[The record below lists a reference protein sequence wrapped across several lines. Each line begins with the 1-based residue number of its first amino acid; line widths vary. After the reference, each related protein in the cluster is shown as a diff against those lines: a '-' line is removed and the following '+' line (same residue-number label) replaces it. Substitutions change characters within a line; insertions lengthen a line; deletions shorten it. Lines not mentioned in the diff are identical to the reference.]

1 MGGESPRG
9 RLTRPALAAIDAAG
23 PAFET
28 FGAVTDGGRL
38 RPMTNRKRREQT
50 FREELA
56 NAFSHGIGLVAM
68 LAGAPI
74 LVIAA
79 SERDAWAIVSAAV
92 FATCVVLLYFSST
105 IYHGCRPGRLKNL
118 FQTIDH
124 AAIFLL
130 IAGTY
135 TPFTLGVLRGPWGWT
150 LFGMIWTL
158 AAIGIASEASGWR
171 YAGRVSMVLYL
182 GMGWLIVIAI
192 RPLLDL
198 VAPAGIALL
207 VAGGLSYTAGV
218 AFYALDRVKYAHF
231 VWHLCV
237 LTGTTCHFFAVL
249 MYSA

>member
-1 MGGESPRG
+1 
-9 RLTRPALAAIDAAG
+9 
-23 PAFET
+23 
-28 FGAVTDGGRL
+28 
-38 RPMTNRKRREQT
+38 MTKSSRREQSL
-50 FREELA
+50 REELV

-74 LVIAA
+74 LLIAA
-79 SERDAWAIVSAAV
+79 SKRDGWAIVSAAV
-92 FATCVVLLYFSST
+92 FAASVALLYFSST
-105 IYHGCRPGRLKNL
+105 VYHGSRPGRLKSA

-150 LFGMIWTL
+150 LFGMIWFL
-158 AAIGIASEASGWR
+158 AAIGIVNEVVGWR
-171 YAGRVSMVLYL
+171 FAGRVSMVLYL

-207 VAGGLSYTAGV
+207 VAGGLAYTGGV
-218 AFYALDRVKYAHF
+218 AFYALDRVRYAHCI
-231 VWHLCV
+231 WHLCV

>member
-1 MGGESPRG
+1 MS
-9 RLTRPALAAIDAAG
+9 
-23 PAFET
+23 
-28 FGAVTDGGRL
+28 
-38 RPMTNRKRREQT
+38 KRAHREQT
-50 FREELA
+50 FREELC

-74 LVIAA
+74 LLIAA
-79 SERDAWAIVSAAV
+79 AERDAWAIASAAV
-92 FATCVVLLYFSST
+92 FASSVVLLYLSST
-105 IYHGCRPGRLKNL
+105 VYHGCRPGGLKNA
-118 FQTIDH
+118 FRTIDH

-158 AAIGIASEASGWR
+158 AILGIVNESRSWR
-171 YAGRVSMVLYL
+171 HMSKVSMALYL
-182 GMGWLIVIAI
+182 GMGWLIIIAI
-192 RPLLDL
+192 RPLIDL

-207 VAGGLSYTAGV
+207 VAGGLSYTGGV
-218 AFYALDRVKYAHF
+218 AFYALDRVRYAHF

-237 LTGTTCHFFAVL
+237 LAGTTFHFFAVL